1 MAKTR
6 TPAATLPAAAPAPTP
21 APAADKPTISA
32 RKAAPKKAPSKKAP
46 VKKTPAT
53 KTSAKQ
59 PAAPIPAQAAPQPAA
74 AEKPAKPK
82 LVRDSFTIPR
92 SEYQALEALKQRL
105 VQLTRP
111 TKKSELLRAGLQLL
125 AALPDAKLLAAV
137 RAVPSIKTGRPGKNK
152 A

>member
-32 RKAAPKKAPSKKAP
+32 RKAAPKKAPSKKA
-46 VKKTPAT
+46 PAT